1 MQRRKIRDTA
11 DAHACLAAVAATGLL
26 PRDWAR
32 AHGVDGRSLHW
43 WRLRLAAQVPTPLRM
58 VELVVP
64 SPAASA
70 SERGGRYLI
79 HSGRFTV
86 EVDASFDEP
95 ALTRVL
101 RAVAAC

>member
-1 MQRRKIRDTA
+1 
-11 DAHACLAAVAATGLL
+11 LAGVAASSQL
-26 PRDWAR
+26 PREWAR
-32 AHGVDGRSLHW
+32 DHGIDGRSLYW
-43 WRLRLAAQVPTPLRM
+43 WRLRLAAESPTPLRM
-58 VELVVP
+58 VELV
-64 SPAASA
+64 PAQPLAA

-79 HSGRFTV
+79 HSGPFTV